1 MLKTFDKSLGN
12 LSSGSVRV
20 SAVNAQGDS
29 EKASV
34 LLLFANG
41 TRLRADHW
49 RLIKRGAEPI
59 SSLDHLRE
67 SNPTVDII
75 AKLNEQLLAE
85 TVSTAMLDRETGD
98 LLFQFSSKSKMQ
110 VFNVVGY
117 EAWEITFP
125 DGTSEYSTYV
135 FE

>member
-1 MLKTFDKSLGN
+1 MLKTFDKSLSN
-12 LSSGSVRV
+12 LKSGSVRV
-20 SAVNAQGDS
+20 SAVNAHGNP
-29 EKASV
+29 EKSSA
-34 LLLFANG
+34 LLFFANG

-49 RLIKRGAEPI
+49 RLIRRGTEPI

-67 SNPTVDII
+67 STPMVDAIG
-75 AKLNEQLLAE
+75 KLNEQLQAE

-98 LLFQFSSKSKMQ
+98 LLFQFSGNIKMQ
-110 VFNVVGY
+110 VFNIAGY